1 MHERGG
7 SSDTL
12 HQTQGSNVEMVQ
24 SKQDIRQQVWD
35 SMTRAGVAR
44 SPGAQGRI
52 PNFEGAEG
60 AANRLAKLATWRNAR
75 VLKCNPDSPQRP
87 VREKALRAGKVV
99 YMAVPRLRDR
109 RCFIELDPQ
118 RFSGDDFY
126 RAGTIK
132 GAFRLGRLVNFSEM
146 QNVDLVVAG
155 AVAVN
160 RMGER
165 VGKGGGYSD
174 LEYALGLTFDL
185 IHEKTLVVTTV
196 HPLQILDEPI
206 PMLEHDIPV
215 DVLVTPD
222 EVVETCQSIPR
233 PSGIYWH
240 LLTEE
245 KILAIP
251 ILQQLRP

>member
-1 MHERGG
+1 MER
-7 SSDTL
+7 D
-12 HQTQGSNVEMVQ
+12 
-24 SKQDIRQQVWD
+24 KQDIRQQVWQ

-52 PNFEGAEG
+52 PNFHGAEG
-60 AANRLAKLATWRNAR
+60 AANRLAKLGVWRNAQ

-87 VREKALRAGKVV
+87 VRERALRAGKVV

-118 RFSGDDFY
+118 RLEGDDLR

-132 GAFRLGRLVNFSEM
+132 GAFRLGRLVKFSEM
-146 QNVDLVVAG
+146 QPVDLIVAG
-155 AVAVN
+155 SVAVN
-160 RMGER
+160 RRGER

-174 LEYALGLTFDL
+174 LEYALGWAFNL
-185 IHEKTLVVTTV
+185 ISQKTPVVTTV

-215 DVLVTPD
+215 DILITPD
-222 EVVETCQSIPR
+222 EVVETDHSIPR
-233 PSGIYWH
+233 PGGIYWH
-240 LLTEE
+240 LLTED
-245 KILAIP
+245 KISTIP